1 MVKSQINLIYNFYDQ
16 LEQSLTVGL
25 ETIQIYDKMQMFLLV
40 KGMSCKNVTVH
51 SGMYNADLT

>member
-40 KGMSCKNVTVH
+40 KGI
-51 SGMYNADLT
+51 